1 MRMTRLLF
9 TGLIVLLTGVV
20 GTAGPQ
26 DAKQQS
32 GAQVIEQEVYGKKIC
47 GWPKP
52 EGVSD
57 EVWQNAC
64 EACTSMPT
72 SPEAS
77 ADGTL
82 TSHSCDGGYEIRIK
96 VVPGKMYPAGTKR
109 EVMKG
114 GGLGE
119 EKPPQ
124 GQEHKAG
131 EIEQVAQTFTRYD
144 ASYPFMN

>member
-96 VVPGKMYPAGTKR
+96 VVPGKTYPAGPSAT
-109 EVMKG
+109 
-114 GGLGE
+114 
-119 EKPPQ
+119 
-124 GQEHKAG
+124 
-131 EIEQVAQTFTRYD
+131 
-144 ASYPFMN
+144 S